1 MSGSNTRPLVLETT
15 ALPTELIPYKLAP
28 PPGLEPGTNGL
39 RTTIAFAT
47 GLPFVV
53 WTLPS
58 SQWDGRHQVST
69 RSANAASLGISILKG
84 SPTLTTFSITV
95 AG

>member
-47 GLPFVV
+47 GLP
-53 WTLPS
+53 S